1 MNYFRT
7 ISKNIANRR
16 VFEFQVSR
24 LFGRQCVT
32 AKYNFEKTRIHREMQ
47 FNKRG
52 KQREQLAKHNND
64 DNRDENDDANNND
77 GEAVAMIA
85 SG

>member
-1 MNYFRT
+1 
-7 ISKNIANRR
+7 
-16 VFEFQVSR
+16 
-24 LFGRQCVT
+24 
-32 AKYNFEKTRIHREMQ
+32 MQ

-64 DNRDENDDANNND
+64 DDRDENDDGNNND
-77 GEAVAMIA
+77 GEAGAKIA